1 MILNTEGEN
10 SNGTSESTNWNLV
23 HLRGYW
29 DQAMGELWWEKHN
42 RVLRGQ
48 HLRSQ
53 ASRRF

>member
-1 MILNTEGEN
+1 MALLKAPT
-10 SNGTSESTNWNLV
+10 GTWCTSVGTGIRQW
-23 HLRGYW
+23 
-29 DQAMGELWWEKHN
+29 GELWWEKHN